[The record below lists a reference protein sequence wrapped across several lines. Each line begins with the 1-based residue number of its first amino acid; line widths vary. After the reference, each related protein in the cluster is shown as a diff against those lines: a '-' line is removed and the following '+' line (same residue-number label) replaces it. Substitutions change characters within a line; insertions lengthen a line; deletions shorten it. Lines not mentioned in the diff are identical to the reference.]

1 MSLMG
6 SLYIGASGLQTSNNA
21 LNTTAHNMS
30 NIDTTGYVRQQVQQ
44 GTRIYKTIST
54 SGASISYTQ
63 TGLGVNYINVKQVRD
78 QFLDK
83 NYRRESGR
91 SAFYDTWTATVEEVE
106 DLFQELEGEAFGD
119 SIENLWK
126 SIQELS
132 KHPENSVNQGAFVQ
146 RCNEFISRAKAVYT
160 GLCEYQDNLNY
171 KIAREVD
178 TMNAYA
184 ERISELN
191 KEILKIES
199 GKVERANDLRD
210 ERNQLIDELSAMANI
225 DCKEDVFGNAIIKLE
240 GYQFVKD
247 DSYNKIELFAE
258 PDTGFYTPF
267 WSHLVEHDETGK
279 LMVNSLDDIKKA
291 SAEVFRMDQEIS
303 TATNTDIGSLKAMMF
318 ARGDHRATYEDLDP
332 DIYDSKT
339 SQSILMNVQAEFDQ
353 LINKV
358 TVGINQIFADAAA
371 KATAEQ
377 GAGSTYMR
385 DTNITNP
392 DGTHPAY
399 KIFDTIT
406 GSPTFTIDNLTIN
419 SVIKQA
425 PSLLGMV
432 KEDGKIDQETAD
444 ALKAIFE
451 KSEIV
456 KRDADGNPI
465 QKKDAAN
472 NLVYDENGKPVYETD
487 PLTLNPNV
495 KTATNFINY
504 YNNLIIQVGNTGDVL
519 RGISENQQI
528 TVDNTYAARE
538 QVHGVSSD
546 EELSNM
552 IMFQNAYNA
561 SSRYINVI
569 SELLEH
575 IINTMGR

>member
-6 SLYIGASGLQTSNNA
+6 SLYIGASGLQTSQNA

-30 NIDTTGYVRQQVQQ
+30 NIDTAGFVRQQVQQ

-54 SGASISYTQ
+54 SGAAIAYTQ
-63 TGLGVNYINVKQVRD
+63 TGLGVNYTNVKQIRD
-78 QFLDK
+78 YFLDRT
-83 NYRRESGR
+83 YRRESGR
-91 SAFYDTWTATVEEVE
+91 SAFYDTWTSTVEEVE
-106 DLFQELEGEAFGD
+106 DLFQELEGEAFGE

-126 SIQELS
+126 SVQELS
-132 KHPENSVNQGAFVQ
+132 KSPENSVNQGAFVQ
-146 RCNEFISRAKAVYT
+146 RCSEFISRAKSVYT

-171 KIAREVD
+171 KIAKEVE

-184 ERISELN
+184 QRISELN

-199 GKVERANDLRD
+199 GKIEHANDLKD

-225 DCKEDVFGNAIIKLE
+225 DCKEDALGNAIIKLE
-240 GYQFVKD
+240 GKEFVKD
-247 DSYNKIELFAE
+247 DSFNKIELYADPE
-258 PDTGFYTPF
+258 TGFYTPY
-267 WSHLVEHDETGK
+267 WSHLVEKD
-279 LMVNSLDDIKKA
+279 A
-291 SAEVFRMDQEIS
+291 SGNVPPDKDADGNVIALQGGTLFRMDQEIS
-303 TATNTDIGSLKAMMF
+303 TAANTDIGALKAMLF

-332 DIYDSKT
+332 AIYDSKT
-339 SQSILMNVQAEFDQ
+339 SSSILMNVQAEFDQ

-358 TVGINQIFADAAA
+358 AEGINKIFADAADR
-371 KATAEQ
+371 ATAEQ

-399 KIFDTIT
+399 KIFDTVT
-406 GSPTFTIDNLTIN
+406 GSTKFTIDNLTIN

-432 KEDGKIDQETAD
+432 KEDGKVDQETAD
-444 ALKAIFE
+444 ALKELFS
-451 KSEIV
+451 KN
-456 KRDADGNPI
+456 D
-465 QKKDAAN
+465 Q
-472 NLVYDENGKPVYETD
+472 
-487 PLTLNPNV
+487 LTLNPNV
-495 KTATNFINY
+495 KTTTNFINY

-519 RGISENQQI
+519 RGISENQQM

-538 QVHGVSSD
+538 QVLGVSSD

-552 IMFQNAYNA
+552 VMFQNAYNA

-575 IINTMGR
+575 IINSLGR

>member
-6 SLYIGASGLQTSNNA
+6 SLYIGASGLQTSQNA

-30 NIDTTGYVRQQVQQ
+30 NIDTTGFVRQQVQQ

-54 SGASISYTQ
+54 SGAAIAYTQ
-63 TGLGVNYINVKQVRD
+63 TGLGVNYTNVKQIRD
-78 QFLDK
+78 YFLDRT
-83 NYRRESGR
+83 YRRESGR
-91 SAFYDTWTATVEEVE
+91 SAFYDTWVSTVEEVE

-119 SIENLWK
+119 SIGNLWK

-146 RCNEFISRAKAVYT
+146 RCSEFISRAKSVYT

-184 ERISELN
+184 QRISELN

-199 GKVERANDLRD
+199 GKIEHANDLKD
-210 ERNQLIDELSAMANI
+210 ERNQLIDELASMANI
-225 DCKEDVFGNAIIKLE
+225 ECKEDALGNAIIKLE
-240 GYQFVKD
+240 GKQFVKD
-247 DSYNKIELFAE
+247 DSYNKIELFE
-258 PDTGFYTPF
+258 DPTTGFYTPF
-267 WSHLVEHDETGK
+267 WSHLVEHDNTGK
-279 LMVNSLDDIKKA
+279 LVVDSLKDIKDA
-291 SAEVFRMDQEIS
+291 GAELFRMDQEIS
-303 TATNTDIGSLKAMMF
+303 TATNTDIGALKAMIF
-318 ARGDHRATYEDLDP
+318 ARGDHRATYEDLDSAV
-332 DIYDSKT
+332 YDSKT

-358 TVGINQIFADAAA
+358 AEGINQIFADAA
-371 KATAEQ
+371 KRATEEQ
-377 GAGSTYMR
+377 GPGSTYMR

-392 DGTHPAY
+392 DGTHPPY
-399 KIFDTIT
+399 KIFDTVT
-406 GSPTFTIDNLTIN
+406 GSTTFTIDNLTIN

-432 KEDGKIDQETAD
+432 KEDKKIDQETAD
-444 ALKAIFE
+444 ALKALFE
-451 KSEIV
+451 TSEVI
-456 KRDADGNPI
+456 KRDEDGNPI
-465 QKKDAAN
+465 QKKDAAGN
-472 NLVYDENGKPVYETD
+472 PVFDKDGKPVYETD

-495 KTATNFINY
+495 KTPTNFITY

-519 RGISENQQI
+519 RGISENQQL
-528 TVDNTYAARE
+528 TVDSTYAARE